1 MTDTSLNLQ
10 FDRPPTRADYRRY
23 RALVTDI
30 GRDLQLAGR
39 ALYRLGGAL
48 KTIRDERLYRCGGYT
63 TFQEFSSK
71 ELGLAREYIFRTIQ
85 AYDLLCGLIT
95 AGVPQLELPAT
106 ERVCRELAALPVELR
121 ARVWKQA
128 RRLAE
133 KQGQQADSRYV
144 KEAAARISGSP
155 EIKERQARELVQKFE
170 SVARSLQ
177 AGLPPDA
184 LSESDRARLK
194 ATLDSIGNAVVALQ
208 KQL

>member
-1 MTDTSLNLQ
+1 MNDTSLSLQ

-23 RALVTDI
+23 QALVTDI

-63 TFQEFSSK
+63 TFQDFSAK

-106 ERVCRELAALPVELR
+106 ERVCRELAALPIELR
-121 ARVWKQA
+121 ARVWS
-128 RRLAE
+128 RRGGSPKNKANRPTVAMS
-133 KQGQQADSRYV
+133 KRQRHGS
-144 KEAAARISGSP
+144 AARQKSKSARPASSSRNSKALPARCKLVFHRMRSP
-155 EIKERQARELVQKFE
+155 KVTA
-170 SVARSLQ
+170 
-177 AGLPPDA
+177 PD
-184 LSESDRARLK
+184 
-194 ATLDSIGNAVVALQ
+194 
-208 KQL
+208 

>member
-1 MTDTSLNLQ
+1 
-10 FDRPPTRADYRRY
+10 
-23 RALVTDI
+23 
-30 GRDLQLAGR
+30 
-39 ALYRLGGAL
+39 LGGAL

-106 ERVCRELAALPVELR
+106 ERVCRELAALPIELR

-144 KEAAARISGSP
+144 KEAAARIGGSP
-155 EIKERQARELVQKFE
+155 EIKERQAREFVQKFE

-177 AGLPPDA
+177 VGLPPDA

-194 ATLDSIGNAVVALQ
+194 ATLESIGNTVVALQ
-208 KQL
+208 NKL

>member
-1 MTDTSLNLQ
+1 MTDTSLSLQ
-10 FDRPPTRADYRRY
+10 FDRPPARADSRRY
-23 RALVTDI
+23 RALLTDT
-30 GRDLQLAGR
+30 GRELQRAGL
-39 ALYRLGGAL
+39 ALYRFGSAL
-48 KTIRDERLYRCGGYT
+48 KTNRDERLYRCGGYT
-63 TFQEFSSK
+63 TFQDFSAK

-95 AGVPQLELPAT
+95 AGVSQLELPAT
-106 ERVCRELAALPVELR
+106 ERVCRELAALPIELR

-155 EIKERQARELVQKFE
+155 RLQKRPARELVQKFG
-170 SVARSLQ
+170 SAARPLPT
-177 AGLPPDA
+177 GLPPDA

-194 ATLDSIGNAVVALQ
+194 ATLDSIENAVVALQ

>member
-1 MTDTSLNLQ
+1 MTDTSLSLQ

-85 AYDLLCGLIT
+85 AYDLLSGLIT
-95 AGVPQLELPAT
+95 AGVPQLELPANQ
-106 ERVCRELAALPVELR
+106 RGRREVDAVPLQMR
-121 ARVWKQA
+121 ARGW
-128 RRLAE
+128 
-133 KQGQQADSRYV
+133 
-144 KEAAARISGSP
+144 
-155 EIKERQARELVQKFE
+155 
-170 SVARSLQ
+170 
-177 AGLPPDA
+177 
-184 LSESDRARLK
+184 
-194 ATLDSIGNAVVALQ
+194 
-208 KQL
+208 

>member
-1 MTDTSLNLQ
+1 MTDTSLSLQ

-63 TFQEFSSK
+63 TFQDFSAK

-95 AGVPQLELPAT
+95 AGVSQLEVPAT
-106 ERVCRELAALPVELR
+106 ERVCRELAALPIELR
-121 ARVWKQA
+121 ARVSKQA
-128 RRLAE
+128 RPLVV
-133 KQGQQADSRYV
+133 KQCQQADNRYV
-144 KEAAARISGSP
+144 KEATAPNGGAP
-155 EIKERQARELVQKFE
+155 ESKERQSRE
-170 SVARSLQ
+170 
-177 AGLPPDA
+177 
-184 LSESDRARLK
+184 
-194 ATLDSIGNAVVALQ
+194 
-208 KQL
+208 

>member
-1 MTDTSLNLQ
+1 MTDASLSLQ

-63 TFQEFSSK
+63 TFQDFSAK

-128 RRLAE
+128 RRLTRNQRAP
-133 KQGQQADSRYV
+133 GPR
-144 KEAAARISGSP
+144 ARP
-155 EIKERQARELVQKFE
+155 EIRKRCPLAASWSSAR
-170 SVARSLQ
+170 
-177 AGLPPDA
+177 
-184 LSESDRARLK
+184 RAFRK
-194 ATLDSIGNAVVALQ
+194 
-208 KQL
+208 